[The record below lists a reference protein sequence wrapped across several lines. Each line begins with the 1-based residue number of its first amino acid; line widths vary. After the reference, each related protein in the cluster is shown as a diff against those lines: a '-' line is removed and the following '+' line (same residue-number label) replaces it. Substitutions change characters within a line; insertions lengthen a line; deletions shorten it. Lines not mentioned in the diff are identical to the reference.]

1 MTKSNKARP
10 LFDFAS
16 HILSILSRSG
26 PETNLNKKTGA
37 ISPLH
42 PDGILAGR
50 FPVTMDLTGPVPSGP
65 PLRVNVRLA
74 RLEVLTMW
82 GVFPHKGITRIYSI
96 PMPKIE
102 HPLHCRQGRLLLYE
116 SRYSRPLLKKLWM
129 GETPSSKEPTLAEGQ
144 SQED

>member
-1 MTKSNKARP
+1 MNKSNKARP

-50 FPVTMDLTGPVPSGP
+50 FPVTMDLSGPVPSGP
-65 PLRVNVRLA
+65 SLRVNIRLA
-74 RLEVLTMW
+74 RLEVLTML
-82 GVFPHKGITRIYSI
+82 GVFPHKGITRIYSL
-96 PMPKIE
+96 PVPKIE
-102 HPLHCRQGRLLLYE
+102 HPLHRGQSRLLSE
-116 SRYSRPLLKKLWM
+116 SRYPRPLLKKLWM
-129 GETPSSKEPTLAEGQ
+129 GETPSSKEPTPAEDQ